1 MYPLKMK
8 VKYKNKILN
17 VNLILALVWIIWFIV
32 GIFEKEEL
40 NWIDYG
46 WIVMSFI
53 YLGIFFY
60 QKKYKYITIEDG
72 IIRIN
77 GPLGK
82 ELKLTEIKRI
92 KKFAGDYI
100 IKTDRKEMTINTQII
115 DPNSLKELDAE
126 LEKLEV
132 VWG

>member
-1 MYPLKMK
+1 M
-8 VKYKNKILN
+8 N
-17 VNLILALVWIIWFIV
+17 VNLILGLVWIIWFFV
-32 GIFEKEEL
+32 GVYENEES
-40 NWIDYG
+40 NMMTYG
-46 WIVMSFI
+46 WIVMPLI
-53 YLGIFFY
+53 YLGMYIY
-60 QKKYKYITIEDG
+60 QRKYSYVSIDNDTI
-72 IIRIN
+72 RVN

-82 ELKLTEIKRI
+82 QLKLNEIKRI

-115 DPNSLKELDAE
+115 DSSSLKELDAE

>member
-1 MYPLKMK
+1 MK
-8 VKYKNKILN
+8 IKYKKQPLLFYLTAGLFW
-17 VNLILALVWIIWFIV
+17 LIFFIV
-32 GIFEKEEL
+32 ILFEKERL

-46 WIVMSFI
+46 WIVMSFV
-53 YLGIFFY
+53 YLGIFYY

-100 IKTDRKEMTINTQII
+100 IKTDQKEMTINTQII

>member
-1 MYPLKMK
+1 MK
-8 VKYKNKILN
+8 IKYKKEPLIVYLTAGLFWFMLFN
-17 VNLILALVWIIWFIV
+17 VIF
-32 GIFEKEEL
+32 FEKEEL
-40 NWIDYG
+40 SSLDYG
-46 WIVMSFI
+46 WIVMSLI

-60 QKKYKYITIEDG
+60 RKKYYYLTIIKDN
-72 IIRIN
+72 IRVN

-82 ELKLTEIKRI
+82 ELKLTEVKRI

-100 IKTDRKEMTINTQII
+100 IKTDQKEMTINTQII

-126 LEKLEV
+126 LKKLDV

>member
-1 MYPLKMK
+1 MK
-8 VKYKNKILN
+8 IKNKKEPLIVYLTAGFFWFMFFNVIL
-17 VNLILALVWIIWFIV
+17 
-32 GIFEKEEL
+32 FEKEEL

-46 WIVMSFI
+46 WIVMSLI

-60 QKKYKYITIEDG
+60 RKKYYYLTIINDN
-72 IIRIN
+72 IRVN

-100 IKTDRKEMTINTQII
+100 IKTDQKEIIINTQII
-115 DPNSLKELDAE
+115 DSSSLKELDAE
-126 LEKLEV
+126 LEKLDV

>member
-1 MYPLKMK
+1 MK
-8 VKYKNKILN
+8 IKYKKEPLIVYLTAGLFWFMFFN
-17 VNLILALVWIIWFIV
+17 VIF
-32 GIFEKEEL
+32 FEKEEL
-40 NWIDYG
+40 SSLDYG
-46 WIVMSFI
+46 WIVMSLI

-60 QKKYKYITIEDG
+60 RKKYYYLTIIKDN
-72 IIRIN
+72 IRVN

>member
-1 MYPLKMK
+1 MK
-8 VKYKNKILN
+8 IKYKKEPLIVYLTAGFFWFMFFNVIL
-17 VNLILALVWIIWFIV
+17 
-32 GIFEKEEL
+32 FEKEEL

-46 WIVMSFI
+46 WIVMSLI

-60 QKKYKYITIEDG
+60 RKKYYYLTIINDN
-72 IIRIN
+72 IRVN

-100 IKTDRKEMTINTQII
+100 IKTDQKEIIINTQII
-115 DPNSLKELDAE
+115 DSSSLKELDAE
-126 LEKLEV
+126 LEKLDV
-132 VWG
+132 VW

>member
-1 MYPLKMK
+1 MK
-8 VKYKNKILN
+8 IKYKKEPLIVYLTAGLFWFMFFN
-17 VNLILALVWIIWFIV
+17 VIF
-32 GIFEKEEL
+32 FEKEEL
-40 NWIDYG
+40 SSLDYG
-46 WIVMSFI
+46 WIVMSLI

-60 QKKYKYITIEDG
+60 RKKYYYLTIIKDN
-72 IIRIN
+72 IRVN

-82 ELKLTEIKRI
+82 ELKLTELKRI

-100 IKTDRKEMTINTQII
+100 IKTDQKEMTINTQII

-126 LEKLEV
+126 LKKLDV

>member
-1 MYPLKMK
+1 MK
-8 VKYKNKILN
+8 IKYKKQPLLFYLTAGLFW
-17 VNLILALVWIIWFIV
+17 LIFFIV
-32 GIFEKEEL
+32 ILFEKERL

-46 WIVMSFI
+46 WIVMSFV
-53 YLGIFFY
+53 YLGIFYY
-60 QKKYKYITIEDG
+60 QKKYKYIIIEDG

-82 ELKLTEIKRI
+82 ELKLIEIKRI

-100 IKTDRKEMTINTQII
+100 IKTDQKEMTINTQII
-115 DPNSLKELDAE
+115 DPNSLKELDIE
-126 LEKLEV
+126 LEKLDV

>member
-1 MYPLKMK
+1 MK
-8 VKYKNKILN
+8 IKYKKEPLIVYLTAGFFWFMFFNVIL
-17 VNLILALVWIIWFIV
+17 
-32 GIFEKEEL
+32 FEKEEL

-46 WIVMSFI
+46 WIVMSII

-60 QKKYKYITIEDG
+60 RKKYYYLTIINDN
-72 IIRIN
+72 IRVN

-100 IKTDRKEMTINTQII
+100 IKTDQKEIIINTQII
-115 DPNSLKELDAE
+115 DSSSLKELDAE
-126 LEKLEV
+126 LEKLDV
-132 VWG
+132 VW

>member
-1 MYPLKMK
+1 MII
-8 VKYKNKILN
+8 KYKKQPLLFYLTAGLFW
-17 VNLILALVWIIWFIV
+17 LIFFIV
-32 GIFEKEEL
+32 ILFEKERL

-46 WIVMSFI
+46 WIVMSFV
-53 YLGIFFY
+53 YLGIFYY

-82 ELKLTEIKRI
+82 ELKLIEIKRI

-100 IKTDRKEMTINTQII
+100 IKTDQKEMTINTQII
-115 DPNSLKELDAE
+115 DPNSLKELDVE
-126 LEKLEV
+126 LEKLDV

>member
-1 MYPLKMK
+1 MK
-8 VKYKNKILN
+8 IKYKKEPLIVYLTAGFFWFMFFNVIL
-17 VNLILALVWIIWFIV
+17 
-32 GIFEKEEL
+32 FEKEEL

-46 WIVMSFI
+46 WIVMSLI

-60 QKKYKYITIEDG
+60 RKKYYYLTIINDN
-72 IIRIN
+72 IRVN

-92 KKFAGDYI
+92 KKFAGNYI
-100 IKTDRKEMTINTQII
+100 IKTDQKEIIINTQII
-115 DPNSLKELDAE
+115 DSSSLKELDAE
-126 LEKLEV
+126 LEKLDV

>member
-1 MYPLKMK
+1 MK
-8 VKYKNKILN
+8 IKYKKEPLIVYLTAGFFWFMFFNVIL
-17 VNLILALVWIIWFIV
+17 
-32 GIFEKEEL
+32 FEKEEL

-46 WIVMSFI
+46 WIVMSLI

-60 QKKYKYITIEDG
+60 RKKYYYLTIINDN
-72 IIRIN
+72 IRVN

-100 IKTDRKEMTINTQII
+100 IKTDQKEIIINTQII
-115 DPNSLKELDAE
+115 DSSSLKELDAE
-126 LEKLEV
+126 LEKLDV

>member
-1 MYPLKMK
+1 MK
-8 VKYKNKILN
+8 IKYKKEHLIVYLTAGFFWFMFFNVIL
-17 VNLILALVWIIWFIV
+17 
-32 GIFEKEEL
+32 FEKEEL
-40 NWIDYG
+40 RSLDYG
-46 WIVMSFI
+46 WIVMSLI

-60 QKKYKYITIEDG
+60 RKKYYYLTIINDN
-72 IIRIN
+72 IRVN

-100 IKTDRKEMTINTQII
+100 IKTDQKEIIINTQII
-115 DPNSLKELDAE
+115 DSSSLKELDAE
-126 LEKLEV
+126 LEKLDV

>member
-1 MYPLKMK
+1 MK
-8 VKYKNKILN
+8 IKYKKEPLIVYLTAGFFWFMFFNVIL
-17 VNLILALVWIIWFIV
+17 
-32 GIFEKEEL
+32 FEKEEL

-46 WIVMSFI
+46 WIVMSII

-60 QKKYKYITIEDG
+60 RKKYYYLTIINDN
-72 IIRIN
+72 IRVN

-100 IKTDRKEMTINTQII
+100 IKTDQKEIIINTQII
-115 DPNSLKELDAE
+115 DSSSLKELDAE

-132 VWG
+132 V

>member
-1 MYPLKMK
+1 MK
-8 VKYKNKILN
+8 IKYKKEPLIVYLTAGFFWFMFFNVIL
-17 VNLILALVWIIWFIV
+17 
-32 GIFEKEEL
+32 FEKEEL

-46 WIVMSFI
+46 WIVMSLI

-60 QKKYKYITIEDG
+60 RKKYYYLTIINDN
-72 IIRIN
+72 IRVN

-100 IKTDRKEMTINTQII
+100 IKTDQKEIIINTQII
-115 DPNSLKELDAE
+115 DSSSLKELDAE

-132 VWG
+132 V

>member
-1 MYPLKMK
+1 MK
-8 VKYKNKILN
+8 IKYKKQPLLFYLTAGLFW
-17 VNLILALVWIIWFIV
+17 LIFFIV
-32 GIFEKEEL
+32 ILFEKERL

-46 WIVMSFI
+46 WIVMSFV
-53 YLGIFFY
+53 YLGIFYY

-82 ELKLTEIKRI
+82 ELKLIEIKRI

-100 IKTDRKEMTINTQII
+100 IKTDQKEMTINTQII
-115 DPNSLKELDAE
+115 DPNSLKELGVE
-126 LEKLEV
+126 LEKLDV

>member
-1 MYPLKMK
+1 MK
-8 VKYKNKILN
+8 IKYKKEPLIVYLTAGFFWFMFFYVIL
-17 VNLILALVWIIWFIV
+17 
-32 GIFEKEEL
+32 FEKEEL
-40 NWIDYG
+40 RSLDYG
-46 WIVMSFI
+46 WIVMSII

-60 QKKYKYITIEDG
+60 RKKYYYLTIINDN
-72 IIRIN
+72 IRVN

-100 IKTDRKEMTINTQII
+100 IKTDQKEIIINTQII
-115 DPNSLKELDAE
+115 DSSSLKELDAE
-126 LEKLEV
+126 LEKLDV

>member
-1 MYPLKMK
+1 MK
-8 VKYKNKILN
+8 IKYKKQPLLFYLTAGLFW
-17 VNLILALVWIIWFIV
+17 LIFFIV
-32 GIFEKEEL
+32 ILFEKERL

-46 WIVMSFI
+46 WIVMSFV
-53 YLGIFFY
+53 YLGIFYF

-82 ELKLTEIKRI
+82 ELKLIEIKRI

-100 IKTDRKEMTINTQII
+100 IKTDQKEMTINTQII
-115 DPNSLKELDAE
+115 DPNSLKELDVE
-126 LEKLEV
+126 LEKLDV

>member
-1 MYPLKMK
+1 MK
-8 VKYKNKILN
+8 IKYKKEPLIVYLTAGFFWFMFFNVIL
-17 VNLILALVWIIWFIV
+17 
-32 GIFEKEEL
+32 FEKEEL
-40 NWIDYG
+40 SSLDYG
-46 WIVMSFI
+46 WIVMSLI

-60 QKKYKYITIEDG
+60 RKKYYYLTIINDN
-72 IIRIN
+72 IRVN

-115 DPNSLKELDAE
+115 DPNSLKELDVE

>member
-1 MYPLKMK
+1 MK
-8 VKYKNKILN
+8 IKYKKQPLLFYLTAGLFL
-17 VNLILALVWIIWFIV
+17 LIFFIV
-32 GIFEKEEL
+32 ILFEKERL

-46 WIVMSFI
+46 WIVMSFV
-53 YLGIFFY
+53 YLGIFYY

-82 ELKLTEIKRI
+82 ELKLIEIKRI

-100 IKTDRKEMTINTQII
+100 IKTDQKEMTINTQII
-115 DPNSLKELDAE
+115 DPNSLKELDVE
-126 LEKLEV
+126 LEKLDV

>member
-46 WIVMSFI
+46 LIVMSFI

>member
-1 MYPLKMK
+1 MK
-8 VKYKNKILN
+8 IKYKKEPLIVYLTAGFFWFMFFNVIL
-17 VNLILALVWIIWFIV
+17 
-32 GIFEKEEL
+32 FEKEEL
-40 NWIDYG
+40 SSLDYG
-46 WIVMSFI
+46 WIVMSLI

-60 QKKYKYITIEDG
+60 RKKYYYLTIINDN
-72 IIRIN
+72 IRVN

-115 DPNSLKELDAE
+115 DPNSLKELDVE
-126 LEKLEV
+126 LEKLDV

>member
-1 MYPLKMK
+1 MK
-8 VKYKNKILN
+8 IKYKKEPLIVYLTAGFFWFMFFNVIL
-17 VNLILALVWIIWFIV
+17 
-32 GIFEKEEL
+32 FEKEEL
-40 NWIDYG
+40 NCIDYG
-46 WIVMSFI
+46 LIVMSLI

-60 QKKYKYITIEDG
+60 RKKYYYLTIINDN
-72 IIRIN
+72 IRVN

-100 IKTDRKEMTINTQII
+100 IKTDQKEIIINTQII
-115 DPNSLKELDAE
+115 DSSSLKELDAE
-126 LEKLEV
+126 LEKLDV

>member
-46 WIVMSFI
+46 WIVMSFS

-115 DPNSLKELDAE
+115 DSNSLKELDAE

>member
-1 MYPLKMK
+1 
-8 VKYKNKILN
+8 
-17 VNLILALVWIIWFIV
+17 
-32 GIFEKEEL
+32 
-40 NWIDYG
+40 
-46 WIVMSFI
+46 MSFV
-53 YLGIFFY
+53 YLGIFYF

-82 ELKLTEIKRI
+82 ELKLIEIKRI

-100 IKTDRKEMTINTQII
+100 IKTDQKEMTINTQII
-115 DPNSLKELDAE
+115 DPNSLKELDVE
-126 LEKLEV
+126 LEKLDV

>member
-1 MYPLKMK
+1 MK
-8 VKYKNKILN
+8 IKYKKEPLIVYLTAGFFWFMFFNVIL
-17 VNLILALVWIIWFIV
+17 
-32 GIFEKEEL
+32 FEKEEL
-40 NWIDYG
+40 SSLDYG
-46 WIVMSFI
+46 WIVMYLI

-60 QKKYKYITIEDG
+60 RKKYYYLTIINDN
-72 IIRIN
+72 IRVN

-115 DPNSLKELDAE
+115 DPNSLKELDVE
-126 LEKLEV
+126 LEKLDV

>member
-1 MYPLKMK
+1 MK
-8 VKYKNKILN
+8 IKYKKEPLIVYLTAGFFWFMFFNVIL
-17 VNLILALVWIIWFIV
+17 
-32 GIFEKEEL
+32 FEKEEL

-46 WIVMSFI
+46 WIVMSII

-60 QKKYKYITIEDG
+60 RKKYYYLTIINDN
-72 IIRIN
+72 IRVN

-100 IKTDRKEMTINTQII
+100 IKTDQKEIIINTQII
-115 DPNSLKELDAE
+115 DSSSLKELDAE
-126 LEKLEV
+126 LEKLDV

>member
-1 MYPLKMK
+1 MK
-8 VKYKNKILN
+8 IKYKKEPLIVYLSAGFFWFMFFN
-17 VNLILALVWIIWFIV
+17 VIF
-32 GIFEKEEL
+32 FEKEEL
-40 NWIDYG
+40 SSLDYG
-46 WIVMSFI
+46 WIVMSLI

-82 ELKLTEIKRI
+82 ELKLTEVKRI

-115 DPNSLKELDAE
+115 DSNSLKELDAE
-126 LEKLEV
+126 LEKLDV

>member
-1 MYPLKMK
+1 MK
-8 VKYKNKILN
+8 IKYKKQPLLFYLTAGLFW
-17 VNLILALVWIIWFIV
+17 LIFFIV
-32 GIFEKEEL
+32 ILFEKERL

-46 WIVMSFI
+46 WIVMSFV
-53 YLGIFFY
+53 YLGIFYY

-82 ELKLTEIKRI
+82 ELKLIEIKRI

-100 IKTDRKEMTINTQII
+100 IKTDQKEMTINTQII
-115 DPNSLKELDAE
+115 DPNSLKELDVE
-126 LEKLEV
+126 LEKLDV

>member
-1 MYPLKMK
+1 MK
-8 VKYKNKILN
+8 IKYKKEPLIVYLTPGFFWFMFFNVIL
-17 VNLILALVWIIWFIV
+17 
-32 GIFEKEEL
+32 FEKEEL

-46 WIVMSFI
+46 WIVMSLI

-60 QKKYKYITIEDG
+60 RKKYYYLTIINDN
-72 IIRIN
+72 IRVN

-100 IKTDRKEMTINTQII
+100 IKTDQKEIIINTQIT
-115 DPNSLKELDAE
+115 DSSSLKELDAE
-126 LEKLEV
+126 LEKLDV